1 MSGIPANNRG
11 RNSIGYLFWLLS
23 RIVLQQMRGTIL
35 PGHKWEVMVDLFF
48 YIDLEEAKVQEEEA
62 VVAPEFAAIT
72 DYTVL

>member
-1 MSGIPANNRG
+1 MRM
-11 RNSIGYLFWLLS
+11 LFA
-23 RIVLQQMRGTIL
+23 
-35 PGHKWEVMVDLFF
+35 VDLFF